1 MRLLNLL
8 RPPETKGQRLSFLFS
23 REGNRGSGKGR
34 AKVRQE
40 AEARPE
46 IEPRCPGLADAHISQ
61 VDSFSI
67 SSEADTRSD

>member
-1 MRLLNLL
+1 MCLLNPL
-8 RPPETKGQRLSFLFS
+8 RPPDTKGQRLSFLFS
-23 REGNRGSGKGR
+23 RERNRGSGKRR

-46 IEPRCPGLADAHISQ
+46 IEPWCPGLADAHISQ
-61 VDSFSI
+61 VDFFSI